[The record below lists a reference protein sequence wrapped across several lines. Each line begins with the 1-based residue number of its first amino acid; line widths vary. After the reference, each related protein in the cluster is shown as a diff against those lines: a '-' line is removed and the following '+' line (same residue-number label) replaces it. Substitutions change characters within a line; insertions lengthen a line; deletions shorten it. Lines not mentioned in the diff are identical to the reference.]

1 MNFASFESTEQ
12 KIVMGELNEFPKTE
26 KAEKMKSVRL
36 HDVSTIT
43 IQWNLLSNMS
53 HDETLITENNHFIT
67 TVVYVKIAFRV

>member
-26 KAEKMKSVRL
+26 KAEKMRSVRL

-43 IQWNLLSNMS
+43 I
-53 HDETLITENNHFIT
+53 ETLITENNHFIT